1 MGINELTMMPLRFQ
15 LTHSGFKAG
24 GLEVRILYS
33 PLEFLNG
40 STLAGKGFSQ
50 QRELL

>member
-24 GLEVRILYS
+24 GLELRILYS

-40 STLAGKGFSQ
+40 TPLAGQDFSK

>member
-1 MGINELTMMPLRFQ
+1 MMPLLFQ

-24 GLEVRILYS
+24 GLELRILYS

-40 STLAGKGFSQ
+40 PTLAGQGFSQ
-50 QRELL
+50 QRVLL

>member
-1 MGINELTMMPLRFQ
+1 MGVNELTMMPLRLQ

-24 GLEVRILYS
+24 GLELRILNS
-33 PLEFLNG
+33 PLEFLDG
-40 STLAGKGFSQ
+40 TPLACQDLSK